1 MTHAANPMQIGW
13 REWVGLPDLGVMRLK
28 AKIDTGARTSALHAV
43 HQDPF
48 TRDGEKWISFTIP
61 GENDRKDTP
70 CEALLVGEREIKNT
84 SGIPEMRYV
93 VTTQLLIGRRHWR
106 VEVSLANRANMEF
119 VLILGRTALRDHELL
134 VNPGRSFLTGVP
146 RQIKT
151 SS

>member
-1 MTHAANPMQIGW
+1 M
-13 REWVGLPDLGVMRLK
+13 
-28 AKIDTGARTSALHAV
+28 
-43 HQDPF
+43 
-48 TRDGEKWISFTIP
+48 
-61 GENDRKDTP
+61 
-70 CEALLVGEREIKNT
+70 GEREIKNT